1 VDRVI
6 FVHIPKTAGTS
17 LMTSLREDVGNTF
30 FDYNNPMS
38 WRSPLREGRCILD
51 SRTTTDVREPVVFGH
66 FLAGKYAD
74 ASVSG
79 FKKRQGH
86 LYVTFVREPLQR
98 AISHYHYW
106 HRIELPGHR
115 VWRQFRKGRW
125 PLDRFLLS
133 KEMANIYSKFLWGFP
148 IQNFDFIGLS
158 ERYDES
164 VRLLSEAAPALRKL
178 KSRRENVNLNS
189 SGQAYTVDASL
200 ADAFEK
206 LNVADYRIYEHA
218 LCTFA
223 RQRHMYRR
231 DLETV
236 DSENGRSTS

>member
-1 VDRVI
+1 MDRVI

-115 VWRQFRKGRW
+115 VWRQFRKRAVAAGS
-125 PLDRFLLS
+125 LS
-133 KEMANIYSKFLWGFP
+133 
-148 IQNFDFIGLS
+148 
-158 ERYDES
+158 S
-164 VRLLSEAAPALRKL
+164 VKGNGKYLFQVSLGISDPELRLHRTLGAL
-178 KSRRENVNLNS
+178 
-189 SGQAYTVDASL
+189 
-200 ADAFEK
+200 
-206 LNVADYRIYEHA
+206 
-218 LCTFA
+218 
-223 RQRHMYRR
+223 
-231 DLETV
+231 
-236 DSENGRSTS
+236 